1 MNKKWE
7 FYGENSEE
15 IIDIAKKHNI
25 SELLTKILVNRGITD
40 DKEIDTFLNP
50 TRNDFYDPYLMPDM
64 DKAVERIIKAINNQE
79 KVMIYGDYDVD
90 GITSI
95 TVLKKFLEERG
106 LKTGHY
112 IPNRLEEGYGLN
124 ENAIRSI
131 AEQKYTLMIT
141 VDCGISGIEEVELA
155 NQLGIETIITDHHEQ
170 SESLPNAYAII
181 NAKRKDS
188 QYPFRGLAGCG
199 AVFKLIQ
206 AISLRLG
213 LEEKE
218 FLKYLDIV
226 CVGTISDIVPLV
238 DENRVIA
245 KLGLKLVAQTRNI
258 GLRELILQSGYKKI
272 DSNTISFGVAPRIN
286 ACGRMGYQEEALD
299 LFLTNNIEEARKIT
313 ARLNSYNLERQTK
326 EKDIFEQAIKELEKE
341 DIEKLNTIVLSG
353 DNWHHGVIGI
363 VASKLTEKF
372 YKPTILICF
381 EDNIG
386 KGSGRSLPGFD
397 LHEALVETSAYL
409 EKYGG
414 HEMAVGLSL
423 KKEKY
428 NDFKLAFEEIAKSK
442 NIQQIIPV
450 IKIDSIITAK
460 DVNKKTIQDLEM
472 LEPFGE
478 KNKNPIF
485 VYKNLKIDSIR
496 ALSEGKHLK
505 LTLKDDNLLINAI
518 GFNLGYLSEEYLI
531 GDKIDIAG
539 NLEINK
545 YGRRRD
551 NPNKYKRCYE
561 INIEKID
568 KYTQNWSKY
577 YEKKDFTNME
587 RQFNKIQ
594 KELEKVVP
602 LESVITK
609 ARQLENIHNLIKNNG
624 KNFNL
629 TQEELELANKLV

>member
-7 FYGENSEE
+7 FYEENNEK
-15 IIDIAKKHNI
+15 IIEIAKKHNI
-25 SELLTKILVNRGITD
+25 SELLTKILVNRGIID

-64 DKAVERIIKAINNQE
+64 EKAVERIIKAINNQE

-141 VDCGISGIEEVELA
+141 VDCGISGIEEVDLA

-170 SESLPNAYAII
+170 LENLPNAYAII

-206 AISLRLG
+206 AISIRLK

-313 ARLNSYNLERQTK
+313 ARLNSYNVERQTK

-341 DIEKLNTIVLSG
+341 DIKNLNTIVLSG

-381 EDNIG
+381 EDDIG

-397 LHEALVETSAYL
+397 LHEALVESSAYL

-460 DVNKKTIQDLEM
+460 DVNKKTIEELEM

-518 GFNLGYLSEEYLI
+518 GFNLGHLSEEYLI

-545 YGRRRD
+545 YGRRR
-551 NPNKYKRCYE
+551 NSSNKYKRCYE
-561 INIEKID
+561 INIEKG
-568 KYTQNWSKY
+568 
-577 YEKKDFTNME
+577 
-587 RQFNKIQ
+587 
-594 KELEKVVP
+594 
-602 LESVITK
+602 
-609 ARQLENIHNLIKNNG
+609 NLYAK
-624 KNFNL
+624 
-629 TQEELELANKLV
+629 